1 MEKETCMADSQFDLT
16 QIKQVDQI
24 EDSAKVNRLLDQGW
38 VILKVTETQWR
49 DEEGAIRATIVYTIG
64 TTLDL
69 KR

>member
-1 MEKETCMADSQFDLT
+1 MPDTQFDLT

-49 DEEGAIRATIVYTIG
+49 DDEGAIRASVFYTLG

-69 KR
+69 K

>member
-1 MEKETCMADSQFDLT
+1 MADSQFDLT

-24 EDSAKVNRLLDQGW
+24 EDSAKVNRLLDQEW

-64 TTLDL
+64 TPLDL

>member
-1 MEKETCMADSQFDLT
+1 MADSQFDLT

>member
-1 MEKETCMADSQFDLT
+1 MADSQFDLT

-24 EDSAKVNRLLDQGW
+24 EDSAKVNRLLDQEW

>member
-1 MEKETCMADSQFDLT
+1 MPEKQFDLT

-24 EDSAKVNRLLDQGW
+24 EDSAKVNRRLQEGW

-49 DEEGAIRATIVYTIG
+49 DDEGAIRATVVYTIG

-69 KR
+69 LP

>member
-1 MEKETCMADSQFDLT
+1 MADSQFDLT

-49 DEEGAIRATIVYTIG
+49 DEEGAIRGAW
-64 TTLDL
+64 LFF
-69 KR
+69 RR

>member
-1 MEKETCMADSQFDLT
+1 MADSQFDLT

-24 EDSAKVNRLLDQGW
+24 EDSAKVNRLLDQEW

-64 TTLDL
+64 TTVDL